1 MARNRSAT
9 PPLDATRQSVS
20 PPPQKHSS
28 RREQRKAILTERLNE
43 LTASFNA
50 NMRPH
55 YDAQAAA
62 IQMNIQ
68 LILRADAYQNKP
80 LEDDPEQISKL
91 THEAVRDQ
99 LPAVAEGDFVAVA
112 GKMYSEF
119 VNKVNDAM
127 EERDIALTQLA
138 VSGQFSV
145 AFEFG
150 KDGINA
156 NDLQAKYHN
165 SMSELFSRYQF
176 QVKLAQEEHR
186 YLADTIRERLVQSV
200 GKRRER
206 LLKEKE
212 QLDIGD
218 SNALM
223 LHPNQFS
230 IANPASPGAGAKR
243 ATRHAGKRAGAD
255 PDDPSSLL
263 DKRKRRYLFDET
275 DTQSPAPMPSRMEY
289 GGASPFRDGRSK
301 NAYHQYEAP
310 VYSIDRLFTEKE
322 LSMAMNRAAIAA
334 TNFLVRLRQNNE
346 QSNGN
351 GPSAAALDA
360 EDAPNLQNLLVPDA
374 EMDDTGTPAAAD
386 MERTVSQSYHATRG
400 ATRSLLNDLATA
412 ATRDVPFGTATPMYV
427 PAVMGTKANSAPVSA
442 APATQS
448 EIEQDLIAMQRETNY
463 DDLYNN
469 KLLERASA
477 AMPPVEY
484 QYRPPAAAHDNQDAP
499 PGILPHL
506 LGGIPMSNQNSVGG
520 QSEVVGGGVPMSR
533 TGSALGGAGMKR
545 TASATSL
552 FGVSDT
558 VRRVRARP

>member
-1 MARNRSAT
+1 
-9 PPLDATRQSVS
+9 
-20 PPPQKHSS
+20 
-28 RREQRKAILTERLNE
+28 
-43 LTASFNA
+43 
-50 NMRPH
+50 
-55 YDAQAAA
+55 
-62 IQMNIQ
+62 
-68 LILRADAYQNKP
+68 
-80 LEDDPEQISKL
+80 
-91 THEAVRDQ
+91 
-99 LPAVAEGDFVAVA
+99 
-112 GKMYSEF
+112 
-119 VNKVNDAM
+119 
-127 EERDIALTQLA
+127 
-138 VSGQFSV
+138 
-145 AFEFG
+145 
-150 KDGINA
+150 
-156 NDLQAKYHN
+156 
-165 SMSELFSRYQF
+165 MSELHSRHQF

-186 YLADTIRERLVQSV
+186 YLADTIRERLIQSV
-200 GKRRER
+200 NKRRER

-263 DKRKRRYLFDET
+263 DKRKRRFLFDET

-322 LSMAMNRAAIAA
+322 LSLAMNRAAIAA

-351 GPSAAALDA
+351 GSAAPVDS
-360 EDAPNLQNLLVPDA
+360 EDTPGLGLVNPLVPDA
-374 EMDDTGTPAAAD
+374 EMDDTGTPAATD

-400 ATRSLLNDLATA
+400 ATRNLLNDLATA
-412 ATRDVPFGTATPMYV
+412 ATRDIPFGTATPMYV

-448 EIEQDLIAMQRETNY
+448 EIEQDLIVMQRDTNY
-463 DDLYNN
+463 DDSYNN
-469 KLLERASA
+469 KLLERSSA
-477 AMPPVEY
+477 AVPPVEY
-484 QYRPPAAAHDNQDAP
+484 QYRPPTTTHDNQDGP
-499 PGILPHL
+499 PGILPNI
-506 LGGIPMSNQNSVGG
+506 LGGIPMSTQNSVGA
-520 QSEVVGGGVPMSR
+520 QSEIVGGGVPMSR

-545 TASATSL
+545 TASATSFL
-552 FGVSDT
+552 GVSDNNG
-558 VRRVRARP
+558 RRVRARP